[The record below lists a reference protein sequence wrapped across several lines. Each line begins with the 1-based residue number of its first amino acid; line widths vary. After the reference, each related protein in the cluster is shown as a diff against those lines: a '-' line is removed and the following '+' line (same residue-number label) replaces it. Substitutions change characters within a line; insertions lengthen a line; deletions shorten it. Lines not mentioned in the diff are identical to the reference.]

1 MYIGIDVGGSHIR
14 IGILDEKFNIINS
27 NDLYINKQTFTEDTI
42 KSIINLIKKI
52 INEDVKYI
60 GIGFPGTCDIKNN
73 IVLKASNIN
82 YLKFDL
88 VKILQKEFNIPIYI
102 DNDANCAA
110 IGEMY
115 KGNLKNVKN
124 GILLTVGTGIGSGI
138 VINNKIYRGSSF
150 NAGELGHMIFIKNGI
165 ECGCGKKGCLE
176 KYAALSVL
184 KKALGVNHIKEEN
197 IKEIFDNDDTERI
210 DKYNE
215 WLENLAISI
224 ISIYNFLD
232 PEKIVLGGGVCNIFE
247 YIKPALM
254 KKIEPIRHIPN
265 QNIIIEEAKLGNDAG
280 MVGAGILGII

>member
-14 IGILDEKFNIINS
+14 IGLLDEEFNILNS
-27 NDLYINKQTFTEDTI
+27 NDLYINNQTFTEDTI
-42 KSIINLIKKI
+42 ESIINSIKKI

-60 GIGFPGTCDIKNN
+60 GIGFPGSCDIKNK

-115 KGNLKNVKN
+115 KGNLKNVEN

-197 IKEIFDNDDTERI
+197 IKEIFDNDDMERI

-224 ISIYNFLD
+224 VSIYNVLD

-254 KKIEPIRHIPN
+254 KKIELIKHIPN